1 MKRCPECRR
10 DYSDET
16 LSFCLDDGTALVD
29 GPAVDDAKTVKLAHT
44 QLLDEGATKIQSSG
58 DIEGPRS
65 ASSAE
70 YLITEIKRHKLGVLV
85 SSVLALVAVAA
96 LGYGAYRLLQ
106 NSNSKNAAAD
116 KSSSSTM
123 KLQPLT
129 ASGNIWEAAISPD
142 GKFLAYTQSVNG
154 RAALW
159 TKQIATNSN
168 VQIVEPTS
176 LDYFALRFSPDGTY
190 VYYGLYEQSYGVIYR
205 VPIFGGT
212 PVKIVADVDG
222 QISFSPDGRQF
233 AFVRFSLGNTES
245 SLMIVNADGT
255 NERKVTSLIGHE
267 YFAGGSVAWSPDGK
281 LIACSFGNDVLEHP
295 YIVSTV
301 DVADGTLRE
310 VGTQRFDSLNNFVW
324 LTDQSGPCC
333 CRE

>member
-116 KSSSSTM
+116 
-123 KLQPLT
+123 
-129 ASGNIWEAAISPD
+129 
-142 GKFLAYTQSVNG
+142 
-154 RAALW
+154 
-159 TKQIATNSN
+159 
-168 VQIVEPTS
+168 
-176 LDYFALRFSPDGTY
+176 
-190 VYYGLYEQSYGVIYR
+190 
-205 VPIFGGT
+205 
-212 PVKIVADVDG
+212 
-222 QISFSPDGRQF
+222 
-233 AFVRFSLGNTES
+233 
-245 SLMIVNADGT
+245 
-255 NERKVTSLIGHE
+255 
-267 YFAGGSVAWSPDGK
+267 
-281 LIACSFGNDVLEHP
+281 
-295 YIVSTV
+295 
-301 DVADGTLRE
+301 
-310 VGTQRFDSLNNFVW
+310 
-324 LTDQSGPCC
+324 
-333 CRE
+333 